1 MFLPGSTRT
10 LNTWCNR
17 VAGDHGL
24 ALTFVLAIDG
34 IAILSALATGH
45 EDRAHTRRGA
55 FSNRRTL
62 SVRALRAV
70 TTLALGDRLLSGWD
84 RFTVATFCWCKR
96 GGGDW

>member
-1 MFLPGSTRT
+1 M
-10 LNTWCNR
+10 
-17 VAGDHGL
+17 AGDHGL

-55 FSNRRTL
+55 FPNRRTL

-70 TTLALGDRLLSGWD
+70 TTLGPREPIAQRVGPLHCSDILL
-84 RFTVATFCWCKR
+84 V
-96 GGGDW
+96 